1 MTQPREAGG
10 GSGIGGGCG
19 APMWMTPAAGS
30 DGLGR
35 VVDDDGPAEVE
46 ANPVGDGEAVSAT
59 ASKRRR
65 ERRSRWQGDPVA
77 GSGRTGNG
85 GGEIRHARRSP
96 HAMPPPCPSP
106 AAPIAGCSRQLL
118 RERERRGEREERE
131 EEGEEEYDSTLRFYR
146 KHHGAVKDP
155 ERTKLHCFKQPSSTN
170 LCGYYML
177 EMLRVNRRYTTNIN
191 HTPEISYVANRFDNT
206 TIMKVCADICHFI
219 RCDCCNALGQSYDNE
234 SQLALEDKFK
244 PLREWGKNICS
255 KNLLFSLC

>member
-19 APMWMTPAAGS
+19 APMWMTPVAGS

-65 ERRSRWQGDPVA
+65 RVGGREIWRGAAAVEESVAGRSGGGQRENRKRWWGDPPCSPLA
-77 GSGRTGNG
+77 A
-85 GGEIRHARRSP
+85 RHAP
-96 HAMPPPCPSP
+96 AMPITCR
-106 AAPIAGCSRQLL
+106 AHRRLL
-118 RERERRGEREERE
+118 SATSEREREKRGERRER
-131 EEGEEEYDSTLRFYR
+131 GRGGR
-146 KHHGAVKDP
+146 GV
-155 ERTKLHCFKQPSSTN
+155 RQCFKQPSSTN

-255 KNLLFSLC
+255 KNLLFRLC